1 MVGQMK
7 VSELILKL
15 TQMAVLGAEDPEV
28 YTCGK
33 GLKLKELSHISI
45 DNSEDGAQIFLLVSQ
60 EDLQNE

>member
-1 MVGQMK
+1 
-7 VSELILKL
+7 
-15 TQMAVLGAEDPEV
+15 MAVLGAEDPEV